1 MMNIGEFAALTGLGV
16 KALRHYDERGVLTPA
31 AVDPVSGYRKYGEEQ
46 VRSGVV
52 LKTLRDAGVPVA
64 EAAVAATSAGA
75 GASAASGAASETP
88 DIPSPAGERSPAEAL
103 ATHRNAVLAARL
115 EEDRAHERALAI
127 AEALSRPV
135 EIVERDRPAQPY
147 VAVILQVPVDP
158 ATAEP
163 QSVDDADDAV
173 EQIVLELMNALAA
186 DGIAP
191 TGPLWITMRVEGRE
205 TAELVCCLPVPDAL
219 PQSWGGDDVEVGVL
233 PPRVD
238 LCAVWSGDSADLP
251 DGVTHPA
258 VVALLDAYASRPEI
272 NGVSDARE
280 IRQTATGTSAEDWTV
295 ELAVTLR

>member
-46 VRSGVV
+46 VRTGVV

-64 EAAVAATSAGA
+64 EAAVAAASA

-88 DIPSPAGERSPAEAL
+88 NISSSAGERSAVEVL
-103 ATHRNAVLAARL
+103 ATHREAVLAARL

-158 ATAEP
+158 ATAEA

-173 EQIVLELMNALAA
+173 ERIVLELMNALAA

-191 TGPLWITMRVEGRE
+191 TGPLWITMRVAGRE
-205 TAELVCCLPVPDAL
+205 AVDLVCCLPVPDVL

-233 PPRVD
+233 PPRVE
-238 LCAVWSGDSADLP
+238 LCAVWSGDGADLP
-251 DGVTHPA
+251 EGVTHPA

-272 NGVSDARE
+272 DGMSDARE
-280 IRQTATGTSAEDWTV
+280 IRQTASGASAEDWTV

>member
-46 VRSGVV
+46 VRTGVV

-64 EAAVAATSAGA
+64 EAAVAATSAA
-75 GASAASGAASETP
+75 TGAASATP
-88 DIPSPAGERSPAEAL
+88 HISSPAGERSPAEAL
-103 ATHRNAVLAARL
+103 ATHREAVLAARL
-115 EEDRAHERALAI
+115 EEDRAHERALTI
-127 AEALSRPV
+127 AEALARPV
-135 EIVERDRPAQPY
+135 EIVERSRPAQPY
-147 VAVILQVPVDP
+147 VAVTLQVPVDP
-158 ATAEP
+158 ATAEA

-173 EQIVLELMNALAA
+173 ERIVLELMNALAA

-191 TGPLWITMRVEGRE
+191 TGPLWITMRVAGRE
-205 TAELVCCLPVPDAL
+205 AVDLVCCLPVPDVL

-233 PPRVD
+233 PPRVE
-238 LCAVWSGDSADLP
+238 LCAVWSGDGADLP
-251 DGVTHPA
+251 EGVTHPA

-272 NGVSDARE
+272 DGMSDARE
-280 IRQTATGTSAEDWTV
+280 IRQTASGASAEDWTV